1 MNYYWKE
8 TKPLNFWGYYIFL
21 YRSLLIIKVKI
32 CSHSALFHLF
42 YRNTW
47 GTDATLPCGQ
57 CGRFRVTVNFRSI
70 YCHSCALSRG
80 TQPWLHD
87 ICHTVSHFLKMQWWY
102 SWNSNAMNLNGSAA
116 PFQWLLTDFWGRHF
130 YARWPTMQ
138 SWAYQGK
145 ASVSM
150 AIQFN
155 EAELMKIS
163 HEDGWNNCRVCTRHK
178 WGTFIRWNRWYSLWV
193 NWEWG
198 LRCLNQPQKTLA
210 SKTQINV

>member
-8 TKPLNFWGYYIFL
+8 TKPPNFCGYYIFL
-21 YRSLLIIKVKI
+21 HRSLLIIKVKI
-32 CSHSALFHLF
+32 CSRSALFHLF

-47 GTDATLPCGQ
+47 GTDATMPCGQ
-57 CGRFRVTVNFRSI
+57 CGRLRVTVNFRSI

-80 TQPWLHD
+80 TQPWFHD
-87 ICHTVSHFLKMQWWY
+87 ICHSVSHFLKTQWRY

-145 ASVSM
+145 AQCQWPFSSM
-150 AIQFN
+150 KPSWGEPVMEMAEIIVESAPGTN
-155 EAELMKIS
+155 EAHS
-163 HEDGWNNCRVCTRHK
+163 NVGTDGILS
-178 WGTFIRWNRWYSLWV
+178 G
-193 NWEWG
+193 
-198 LRCLNQPQKTLA
+198 
-210 SKTQINV
+210 